1 MAEQHTVQLSD
12 TEDVVAYARIHVLR
26 LADSLAADPINRD
39 TYADIAAYLE
49 GPGWRAC
56 DALDTLRAL
65 STEAAQTRVVE
76 VLAATAYALPPSAHL
91 HRRSSL

>member
-1 MAEQHTVQLSD
+1 MAEHHPVQLTD
-12 TEDVVAYARIHVLR
+12 TEDVIARARIHVQR

-39 TYADIAAYLE
+39 TYAELAAYLE

-65 STEAAQTRVVE
+65 SAEAAQTRAVE
-76 VLAATAYALPPSAHL
+76 VLACTAYALPPPVHL
-91 HRRSSL
+91 HRRSAL